1 MHLEPLEPRIKR
13 RNLFLFLSLAVFIA
27 LLAYL
32 TMLNIS
38 PEHAGST
45 NSILSGMK

>member
-1 MHLEPLEPRIKR
+1 MHLGPLEPRIKR
-13 RNLFLFLSLAVFIA
+13 RNILLFLSLAVFIA
-27 LLAYL
+27 VLVYL
-32 TMLNIS
+32 TMLNVS